1 MSPDALKNMM
11 KKGLEAMV
19 GAVETVM
26 NGVSDGIAKERKEK
40 EWEEI
45 KREEQTRKMAERK
58 WEIMKKNRKRNEERL
73 KRLEDIAGRKDWEN
87 EVKKMGDRVD
97 RERKEIGR
105 GNEWL
110 KENVEKLQESL
121 DEEKRTRQDRIGK

>member
-1 MSPDALKNMM
+1 
-11 KKGLEAMV
+11 
-19 GAVETVM
+19 
-26 NGVSDGIAKERKEK
+26 
-40 EWEEI
+40 
-45 KREEQTRKMAERK
+45 
-58 WEIMKKNRKRNEERL
+58 
-73 KRLEDIAGRKDWEN
+73 
-87 EVKKMGDRVD
+87 MGDRVD

>member
-40 EWEEI
+40 E
-45 KREEQTRKMAERK
+45 
-58 WEIMKKNRKRNEERL
+58 
-73 KRLEDIAGRKDWEN
+73 
-87 EVKKMGDRVD
+87 
-97 RERKEIGR
+97 
-105 GNEWL
+105 
-110 KENVEKLQESL
+110 
-121 DEEKRTRQDRIGK
+121 